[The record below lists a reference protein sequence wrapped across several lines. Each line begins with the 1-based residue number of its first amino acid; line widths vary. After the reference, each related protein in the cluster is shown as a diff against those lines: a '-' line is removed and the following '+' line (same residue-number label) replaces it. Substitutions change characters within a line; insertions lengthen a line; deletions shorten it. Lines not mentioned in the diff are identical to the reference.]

1 MIPSRA
7 QKGGSR
13 VSVNVPETYHRELV
27 LNHASNHLLALGCG
41 SFCQNHVPE
50 VVPTEVTMSLMVRCA
65 PSASGGCLKSL
76 VSYLKRWDTYG
87 KTKSPCQADVRTRN
101 RPASSRPPSHLSPA
115 ALGDS
120 FPSSIAAGQLSPV
133 RKPCP
138 CSRDILWTKSHK
150 ALVSCYP
157 RL

>member
-13 VSVNVPETYHRELV
+13 ASVNVPEAYHRELV
-27 LNHASNHLLALGCG
+27 VNWASNHLLALGCG

-50 VVPTEVTMSLMVRCA
+50 VVSRRSNNVSFGEMCPVSQRW
-65 PSASGGCLKSL
+65 LKSL

-87 KTKSPCQADVRTRN
+87 KTKAPCQADLRTRN
-101 RPASSRPPSHLSPA
+101 CPASPVQTSFSSSPT

-120 FPSSIAAGQLSPV
+120 FPSSVAARQPSLE

-138 CSRDILWTKSHK
+138 CPRNILWTKSHK